1 MVFEKGRGLRETLP
15 GRLLGDGDGDGG
27 GSSLANT
34 ADPRRGNRRA
44 VAGVELV
51 VDDDLA
57 VVRLLPEWSNK
68 NCIICRSII
77 INSMPDICTL
87 GKNRLPT
94 AVK

>member
-44 VAGVELV
+44 VVGVEL

-57 VVRLLPEWSNK
+57 VVRLVPEWSNK

-77 INSMPDICTL
+77 INSMPDICIP

-94 AVK
+94 VFK